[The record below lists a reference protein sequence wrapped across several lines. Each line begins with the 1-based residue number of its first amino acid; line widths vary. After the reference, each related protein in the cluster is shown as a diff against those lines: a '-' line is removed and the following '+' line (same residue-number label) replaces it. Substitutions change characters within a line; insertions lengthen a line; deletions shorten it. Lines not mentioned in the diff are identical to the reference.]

1 MATYLSQGDQI
12 YQMDLEFVK
21 VADIQDN
28 VFMREENWNNV
39 TDRNNSSQL
48 FPEQFFRKMSQN
60 FKENTMTKP
69 FFSAIAGLP
78 PVTLL
83 TKDYNTAL

>member
-1 MATYLSQGDQI
+1 
-12 YQMDLEFVK
+12 MDLEFVK

-48 FPEQFFRKMSQN
+48 FPE
-60 FKENTMTKP
+60 
-69 FFSAIAGLP
+69 
-78 PVTLL
+78 
-83 TKDYNTAL
+83 